1 MPTGFTHKVADGT
14 EPSFRTFALR
24 CARGMG
30 ALITMRDDASDAEIP
45 RQLTA
50 DIERYDR
57 QIAESMKRMDELR
70 AMTTE
75 ETYAAAADAHH
86 ERLTAWTKR
95 QREDREK
102 YDRYTAMIAETE
114 AWQGAPE
121 GLKELML
128 DQLQRSRDFD
138 CTYPEASKYDVEP
151 KLQSGEEWRA
161 EQFAEVARS
170 LQWDTKYR
178 AEEIERTAGRN
189 AWLAQL
195 FAALPEDETK

>member
-1 MPTGFTHKVADGT
+1 MPTGYTHKIADGT

-30 ALITMRDDASDAEIP
+30 ALVTMRDDPSSADIP
-45 RQLTA
+45 RQMTA

-75 ETYAAAADAHH
+75 ETYAAAVDAHR
-86 ERLTAWTKR
+86 ERHASWTKR
-95 QREDREK
+95 QHEDREK

-114 AWQGAPE
+114 GWHGAPE
-121 GLKELML
+121 GLKEFML
-128 DQLQRSRDFD
+128 DQLQKSREFD
-138 CTYPEASKYDVEP
+138 CNYPNAPKYDVEP

-161 EQFAEVARS
+161 EQIAELARS
-170 LQWDTKYR
+170 LQYDTKHR

-195 FAALPEDETK
+195 FASLPEEGTK